1 MKNLIYVEIN
11 KILPIYLNL
20 ETNIFG
26 MDLSNKKH
34 HLHIVIKVCAVF

>member
-1 MKNLIYVEIN
+1 MNNLIYVKIN

-26 MDLSNKKH
+26 KDLSSKKH
-34 HLHIVIKVCAVF
+34 HLHIVFKVCAVI